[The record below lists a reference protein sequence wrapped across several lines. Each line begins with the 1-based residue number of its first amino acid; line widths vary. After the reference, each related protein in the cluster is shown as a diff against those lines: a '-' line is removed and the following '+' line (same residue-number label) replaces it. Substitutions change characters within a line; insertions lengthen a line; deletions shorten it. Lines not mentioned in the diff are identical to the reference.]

1 MSSEIPVEWSKAE
14 QEVVGAAGVKPTLK
28 SPGVAV
34 TFTDLSY
41 KVKIKKK
48 EDLQILSSLSGCFE
62 AGRMT
67 ALMGPS
73 GSGKTTLMDLLASR
87 KTNAG
92 IISSGEILFAGQK
105 LTSAQLKHNC
115 GYVEQFDTLVG
126 ELTVQ
131 QMLMYTAE
139 LKLPSTMSKKDKET
153 RVDEIISKLR
163 LEKCRNSLIGN
174 PLRRSISGG
183 QAKRVNIGCA
193 LVTSP
198 KVIFLDEPTSGLD
211 SRMANE
217 VIMILNNLAS
227 EGCCVVATVHAP
239 TSYAFSL
246 FDDLLMLQQGG
257 RVVYTGTVGSVQPYF
272 EAQGRKFPGNGY
284 SLPDWLVEVTSG
296 ATGEDTSVEDA
307 QSAVDFAAA
316 WESSAQGTASVKQ
329 IKDRVDA
336 LKSASDS
343 GNSLVS
349 RGPGQLKALQTLLA
363 YRMTTHYKDGEFLGP
378 RIGDKIFMSLL
389 TLSLYWGIGEE
400 KDPQSIQ
407 SVTALLYFFAAL
419 CGYGA
424 AAFVP
429 SLTLERGLFYRER
442 ADGCYMAFTYY
453 LAKFIE
459 EAVLCVLTSFLFSV
473 IVFWGIK
480 LQGSFLIF
488 VVVYYMT
495 TMLGIVLAYAVAA
508 VAPNMEAANALL
520 PTYVTV
526 CMYFGGFFLLFEK
539 IPTGWQWFSY
549 TSFLRYS
556 WGALMLNNYEG
567 TDLGS
572 IPVFVSKDGEPQNV
586 LQFYGLD
593 DGIMSNLGGCTS
605 ILVAMIF
612 IFASLGA
619 LGIAKVSHIKR

>member
-1 MSSEIPVEWSKAE
+1 MSGTSPEEFKLEEAAVIFDEPQSALKGGGVPVS
-14 QEVVGAAGVKPTLK
+14 
-28 SPGVAV
+28 
-34 TFTDLSY
+34 FTDLDY
-41 KVKIKKK
+41 TVKVKKK
-48 EDLQILSSLSGCFE
+48 EDIHILSSLSGCFE

-87 KTNAG
+87 KTYAG
-92 IISSGEILFAGQK
+92 ISSGEILFAGNK
-105 LTSAQLKHNC
+105 LTSEQLKHNC

-139 LKLPSTMSKKDKET
+139 LKLPAAMTKKEKEV

-163 LEKCRNSLIGN
+163 LEKCRDTLIGN

-193 LVTSP
+193 MVTSP

-217 VIMILNNLAS
+217 VIVLLKNLAK
-227 EGCCVVATVHAP
+227 EGCTVVATVHAP
-239 TSYAFSL
+239 TSFAFNL

-257 RVVYTGTVGSVQPYF
+257 RVIYRGAVQSVQEYF
-272 EAQGRKFPGNGY
+272 ESQGHKFPGNGY
-284 SLPDWLVEVTSG
+284 SLPDWLVETTSG
-296 ATGEDTSVEDA
+296 FDVNSYENFET
-307 QSAVDFAAA
+307 DFAAA
-316 WESSAQGTASVKQ
+316 WDKSELGKASVK
-329 IKDRVDA
+329 KVKERVDA
-336 LKSASDS
+336 LKAASGSATP
-343 GNSLVS
+343 LTTC
-349 RGPGQLKALQTLLA
+349 GPGQLKALKTLLS

-389 TLSLYWGIGEE
+389 ALSLYWGIGAE
-400 KDPQSIQ
+400 KDSQSIQ
-407 SVTALLYFFAAL
+407 STNGLLYFIVAL

-442 ADGCYMAFTYY
+442 ADGCYMALTYY
-453 LAKFIE
+453 IAKFIE
-459 EAVLCVLTSFLFSV
+459 EAVLCIFTSFIFCA
-473 IVFWGIK
+473 ITFWGIA
-480 LQGSFLIF
+480 LQGSFLIYVLGYF
-488 VVVYYMT
+488 LT

-520 PTYVTV
+520 PTYVTI
-526 CMYFGGFFLLFEK
+526 CMYFGGFLLLFDK
-539 IPTGWQWFSY
+539 IPVGWQWFSW

-556 WGALMLNNYEG
+556 WAALMLNHYEG
-567 TDLGS
+567 GELDST
-572 IPVFVSKDGEPQNV
+572 PVFVDKNGEPKTV
-586 LQFYGLD
+586 LEFYDMD
-593 DGIMSNLGGCTS
+593 DGIMASLGACLA
-605 ILVAMIF
+605 IQAAMIF

-619 LGIAKVSHIKR
+619 LAISKVNHLKR